1 MSISGYRLK
10 FLKLIICMLGFWVGY
25 FANLSEL
32 QIVGVVLGLVLVVN
46 FLSE

>member
-1 MSISGYRLK
+1 MSISGFRLK
-10 FLKLIICMLGFWVGY
+10 FLKIIICMRGFGIGF

-32 QIVGVVLGLVLVVN
+32 QIVGVVLGLALVVN

>member
-1 MSISGYRLK
+1 MSISGFRLK
-10 FLKLIICMLGFWVGY
+10 FLKLVICMLGFGMGY